1 MSKFKRYKKEINKE
15 ENKTELDRYL
25 DEEDNGDFDGNFNVL
40 IWWKLNC
47 HRFPIL
53 SNMACDVLAAP
64 ISTIASESAF
74 STGGRVLDAYRS
86 SLTPRLVQALICAQD
101 WLRGSPTFNDI
112 EDDLVELE
120 KVDLGK

>member
-1 MSKFKRYKKEINKE
+1 M
-15 ENKTELDRYL
+15 
-25 DEEDNGDFDGNFNVL
+25 
-40 IWWKLNC
+40 
-47 HRFPIL
+47 
-53 SNMACDVLAAP
+53 
-64 ISTIASESAF
+64 
-74 STGGRVLDAYRS
+74 LDAYKS

>member
-1 MSKFKRYKKEINKE
+1 M
-15 ENKTELDRYL
+15 DRYL
-25 DEEDNGDFDGNFNVL
+25 DEEDNGDFASDFNVL
-40 IWWKLNC
+40 IWWKLNS

-53 SNMACDVLAAP
+53 SNMARDVLAAP
-64 ISTIASESAF
+64 ISTVASESAF

-101 WLRGSPTFNDI
+101 WLRGSLTFNDI
-112 EDDLVELE
+112 EGDLAELE